1 MDSLTYNGAQGAQ
14 CSTQRLAQSV
24 GTVVCAT
31 LRRHA
36 ANAKTAVGLPSDLLD
51 DLQELM
57 KYVVVDFNSI
67 ITKLIRN
74 THKDPVVY

>member
-1 MDSLTYNGAQGAQ
+1 MENLTYNGAQGAQ

-36 ANAKTAVGLPSDLLD
+36 ADAKAADGVPSDLLE
-51 DLQELM
+51 ELM
-57 KYVVVDFNSI
+57 KYVVKDSNSM

-74 THKDPVVY
+74 THKDLVIY